1 MLTHDELKQKMLGN
15 PQVKA
20 EYDALE
26 EEFALFD
33 ELLKA
38 RMHSGLTQAQ
48 VADRMGTKPPAVAR
62 LEAGGGSRK
71 HSPSISTLR
80 RYAKAVGCQLEIK
93 FVRK

>member
-1 MLTHDELKQKMLGN
+1 MLTHEGLKQKMLGN

-20 EYDALE
+20 EYDCLE

-38 RMHSGLTQAQ
+38 RMQSGLTQAQ
-48 VADRMGTKPPAVAR
+48 VADRMGTKAPAVAR
-62 LEAGGGSRK
+62 LEAGGGSRM

-80 RYAKAVGCQLEIK
+80 RYAKAVGCHLEIRL
-93 FVRK
+93 VRS